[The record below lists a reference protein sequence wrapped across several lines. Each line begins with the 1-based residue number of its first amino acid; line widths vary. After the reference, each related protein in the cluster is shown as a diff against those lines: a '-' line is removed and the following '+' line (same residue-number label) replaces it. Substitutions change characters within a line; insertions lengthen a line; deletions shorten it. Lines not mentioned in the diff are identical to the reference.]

1 MANRRSPE
9 LRFDMDFFAP
19 SPALTSAAVGIDR
32 VAYRSPAPVHRH
44 ITVFDAADE
53 RLLRAGVVVA
63 HRIVSG
69 VGEWYLSAPTWVP
82 RLPAERVEPLDA
94 SAGLPDSFARL
105 IRPVAR
111 RAPLGPV
118 AALECD
124 KQQFVLRAGDGSPLG
139 TIVDERVTVRR
150 GETPT
155 RQYREVVVTPGPAM
169 TSQQGEHITSS
180 MRDVGAAQVDVFP
193 TLQQRL
199 GPPATGL
206 TDFPTPQTLRRDAT
220 MEELVSAVFAADL
233 WAITELLLDAE
244 RDRRPH
250 VASLNAQLQSVQR
263 DLRGL
268 AYALEPSWR
277 EGVEALLT
285 GVPLERLADA
295 TNVAL
300 DVSEALVC
308 EVRAPKLGDVAG
320 EVAAPLLLERA
331 QQAALIMSERCSA
344 LTTGSA
350 EEDWEAAL
358 GSAEMLAVSSSV
370 AGPVLGKPLRRIARR
385 LQTVTE
391 HLRSCTDDW
400 SASDSDLEGLT
411 AEEAFDLGRRVERG
425 RASTV
430 AERARFVALWP
441 DRLDEL
447 RLLLSKAKRST

>member
-1 MANRRSPE
+1 MASRRSPE
-9 LRFDMDFFAP
+9 LRFDMDFHAA

-32 VAYRSPAPVHRH
+32 VAYRSPAPVHRDV
-44 ITVFDAADE
+44 TVFDAPDE

-69 VGEWYLSAPTWVP
+69 VGEWYLSAPAWVP
-82 RLPAERVEPLDA
+82 RLPEERVEPLDG

-105 IRPVAR
+105 IRPITR

-118 AALECD
+118 AALDCD
-124 KQQFVLRAGDGSPLG
+124 KQEYVLRFGDGSPLG

-150 GETPT
+150 GESAI

-169 TSQQGEHITSS
+169 TPQQSEHIASS

-193 TLQQRL
+193 SLQQRL

-268 AYALEPSWR
+268 AHVLEPSWR
-277 EGVEALLT
+277 EGVESLMAGL
-285 GVPLERLADA
+285 PLERLAEA

-300 DVSEALVC
+300 DVSEALVR
-308 EVRAPKLGDVAG
+308 EVRAPKLGDVAS

-331 QQAALIMSERCSA
+331 QQASLIMSERCGA

-358 GSAEMLAVSSSV
+358 GAAEVLAISSAV

-385 LQTVTE
+385 LQAVTE
-391 HLRSCTDDW
+391 HLGACTDDW
-400 SASDSDLEGLT
+400 SASDTDLEGLT
-411 AEEAFDLGRRVERG
+411 AGEAFDLGRRVERG
-425 RASTV
+425 RVSTG

-441 DRLDEL
+441 ERLDEL
-447 RLLLSKAKRST
+447 RRLLSKAKRTT